1 MATNAQQPVTE
12 IIPSTKMDG
21 LENALA
27 ELREEAGA
35 LPILRKQAV
44 ELAVTDESTY
54 QKAGELLLQVRGIGK
69 SGALKINPFLDIA
82 NRVAN
87 FLRNARSRHE
97 DEAKAVADVISGK
110 MADQKRRERE
120 AAEAE
125 TRRMNEEARIRNE
138 QEAEAR
144 RKADR
149 EHAEQA
155 KKERVKEINRAL
167 RAGEITKKSAAKLLR
182 EAGAMEE
189 AAKEQAEA
197 DAEETKAAP
206 PVVKVESSIKPI
218 AGTRARIQYEAKIEN
233 PDMLFAAYVA
243 ATNAKDKARAAYL
256 RRFLMV
262 DESALGLEARTVK
275 NSAKLNAEIPGVR
288 FSDKDKI

>member
-12 IIPSTKMDG
+12 IIPSSKMDG

-27 ELREEAGA
+27 ELREEAGV
-35 LPILRKQAV
+35 LPILRKQAD
-44 ELAVTDESTY
+44 ELTVNDESSY

-69 SGALKINPFLDIA
+69 AGAHKLNGFLEIA

-97 DEAKAVADVISGK
+97 DEAAKVADVISTK

-125 TRRMNEEARIRNE
+125 QRRMNEEARIRNA
-138 QEAEAR
+138 QEAEAK
-144 RKADR
+144 RKADM
-149 EHAEQA
+149 EHAAQA
-155 KKERVKEINRAL
+155 KKARVAEINRAL
-167 RAGEITKKSAAKLLR
+167 RAGEITKRGAAKLLR

-189 AAKEQAEA
+189 AAREQAEA

-206 PVVKVESSIKPI
+206 PVVKVESNIKPI
-218 AGTRARIQYEAKIEN
+218 AGTRARVQYEAKVEN
-233 PDMLFAAYVA
+233 PDMLLAAYVA
-243 ATNAKDKARAAYL
+243 ALKVRDVKRAVYL
-256 RRFLMV
+256 RKFIMI